1 MSYSG
6 IRQGR
11 FFLAFLGMVTLGL
24 FGAVLTGVN
33 AQKPP
38 KSEPHQFNS
47 PVRIASGFGGN
58 TLVVSDINARQVH
71 FLKVNDLT
79 SKSSID
85 LAGRP
90 SGIAQR
96 KNEVVIANQ
105 ENGSVCIYS
114 KTGIFSHC
122 LGSGPGEFQQPND
135 LEISISGK
143 TVYVLDTKAK
153 KVLLY
158 DLATGSSTGEQ
169 IGLGSLIQPTA
180 LALSKF
186 NNSIYVSD
194 FGDKTTSP
202 RIQIFNQDGSYNRSI
217 IGGKSSFS
225 TPQGLYV
232 DEIGR
237 VFLADALSGEI
248 LVFSE
253 TGEHIGTLGG
263 LGTEE
268 GKLFYPLDVHVD
280 EKSQDVYVAD
290 NRNGRIAVF
299 SNGGVLP

>member
-1 MSYSG
+1 MSFSG
-6 IRQGR
+6 TRQGR
-11 FFLAFLGMVTLGL
+11 FFFALLGMVVLVL
-24 FGAVLTGVN
+24 FGVVLTSVN

-47 PVRIASGFGGN
+47 PVRIAPGVGGN

-90 SGIAQR
+90 SGIAQW

-114 KTGIFSHC
+114 KTGVFSHC

-135 LEISISGK
+135 LEISISGR

-153 KVLLY
+153 SVLLY
-158 DLATGSSTGEQ
+158 ELATGNSTGTQ
-169 IGLGSLIQPTA
+169 IGLGSLVQPTA

-186 NNSIYVSD
+186 NSAIS
-194 FGDKTTSP
+194 
-202 RIQIFNQDGSYNRSI
+202 
-217 IGGKSSFS
+217 
-225 TPQGLYV
+225 
-232 DEIGR
+232 
-237 VFLADALSGEI
+237 LS
-248 LVFSE
+248 V
-253 TGEHIGTLGG
+253 
-263 LGTEE
+263 
-268 GKLFYPLDVHVD
+268 
-280 EKSQDVYVAD
+280 
-290 NRNGRIAVF
+290 
-299 SNGGVLP
+299 